1 MFKVRLEYL
10 NRFGIVLSNFT
21 YRIPK
26 IHTLREDKNDRWTK
40 GIMIDFFINSRT
52 KDMFRFAPRL
62 PVVSTQDVFM
72 TMIHGRFEVTIDDTY
87 LYYPEKLKL
96 AQNDGFETV
105 EEFERFFF
113 PDGGKTKYEASL
125 KLIHWTDFRYGE

>member
-1 MFKVRLEYL
+1 MGELAGEPTMFVSLISKGLLENKLTTPKEMFKVRLEYL

-52 KDMFRFAPRL
+52 KDMFRFATVTGCFHPGRVYDNDTW
-62 PVVSTQDVFM
+62 PV
-72 TMIHGRFEVTIDDTY
+72 
-87 LYYPEKLKL
+87 
-96 AQNDGFETV
+96 
-105 EEFERFFF
+105 
-113 PDGGKTKYEASL
+113 
-125 KLIHWTDFRYGE
+125 